1 MGGAPA
7 PAPMGGASD
16 VPPMGDMGPTGP
28 EGDPAGAPDAG
39 MDGMNDG
46 NGQLDPNMDP
56 MGGEP
61 PMDGGPMAG
70 GEEGG
75 DDDSTESII
84 RQLNDKDKE
93 TVRAYAESLLSTE
106 EENDGENMDGEEQP
120 MDGGDMGQD
129 PSAAPMMESVVFTK
143 SQLKKIHEGFKRNI
157 DNDENKGNNKMRN
170 KNLVKNSPFKSP
182 KFD

>member
-46 NGQLDPNMDP
+46 NGQLDPNMGP

-61 PMDGGPMAG
+61 PMDGDPMAG
-70 GEEGG
+70 GEEGS
-75 DDDSTESII
+75 DDSTISII
-84 RQLNDKDKE
+84 NQLNDKDKE

-106 EENDGENMDGEEQP
+106 EENDGQDEPMDGE
-120 MDGGDMGQD
+120 DMGGQD
-129 PSAAPMMESVVFTK
+129 PNAAPMMESFIFTK
-143 SQLKKIHEGFKRNI
+143 KQLKKLNENF
-157 DNDENKGNNKMRN
+157 NDKDREEKNKGNNKARG
-170 KNLVKNSPFKSP
+170 KNTAKDSPFKSP
-182 KFD
+182 RFE